1 MHLVPSGRVY
11 HGMLSDLI
19 YSIRDPVLYK
29 RKKKR
34 LSNVGADRAGT
45 I

>member
-29 RKKKR
+29 RKKR
-34 LSNVGADRAGT
+34 ISNVGPIELA
-45 I
+45 